1 VGQLVDLLADAFFAV
16 RRAVV
21 FFAAL
26 FRAAG
31 RLAALFLAVLFFAA
45 VFFAV
50 DFLAAPLRAVF
61 FAAFFAVDFLAADF
75 FAAFLAV
82 DFFAAVFL
90 AVVFLA
96 ADFFAGLDFFAV
108 FLAVDFFAA
117 VFLAVDRLAGDLLLG
132 AVMRCASSEQS
143 RWNHPSLQTNLTVSD
158 ARRQYGAPTSFVATA
173 TRRRHATRVIVVL
186 IARNPLRRRCFR
198 CVINTQWRRST
209 PLTGSKNFAS

>member
-1 VGQLVDLLADAFFAV
+1 
-16 RRAVV
+16 
-21 FFAAL
+21 
-26 FRAAG
+26 
-31 RLAALFLAVLFFAA
+31 
-45 VFFAV
+45 
-50 DFLAAPLRAVF
+50 
-61 FAAFFAVDFLAADF
+61 
-75 FAAFLAV
+75 
-82 DFFAAVFL
+82 
-90 AVVFLA
+90 
-96 ADFFAGLDFFAV
+96 
-108 FLAVDFFAA
+108 LAVDFFAA

-209 PLTGSKNFAS
+209 PLTGSKKFCLVTRTYLHTSRYGGMSAQLTRAVHVAIVPPVGFATTVKVPS